1 MKPPRE
7 SFAMLHQPDSANI
20 LQHLKA
26 LVGER
31 NPFTT
36 PEPLEQAG
44 GYIAHQFQSMGLVVS
59 REEVPFEG
67 ITSHNI
73 FGLKEG
79 TDASAGTFILG
90 AHYDS
95 VQGTPGADDNASAV
109 AALLE
114 VARCLEGTFVKGSI
128 LFTAFTLEEYG
139 FIGSRQMAA
148 RVKESGELI
157 SGMISLEML
166 GYRTREPGS
175 QSYPPYVDP
184 SKYPDTGDF
193 IAVVGNEP
201 SQNLALGL
209 AKILKQA
216 TPGLGVETLVLPG
229 RADGFVEVR
238 LSDHCPFWEHDFKAA
253 MLTDTAF
260 FRNPH
265 YHQASDTLDTLDIDF
280 IRDIS
285 AGLVEY
291 LKAPKV

>member
-1 MKPPRE
+1 MPQPE
-7 SFAMLHQPDSANI
+7 SVNL
-20 LQHLKA
+20 LKHLEA

-31 NPFTT
+31 NPFST
-36 PEPLEQAG
+36 PGPLEQAA
-44 GYIAHQFQSMGLVVS
+44 GYIIAHQFQSMGRALS
-59 REEVPFEG
+59 REEVLFEG

-79 TDASAGTFILG
+79 TNPSAGTFILG

-95 VQGTPGADDNASAV
+95 VQGSPGADDNASAV

-114 VARCLEGTFVKGSI
+114 VARCLEGTSVEGSI

-139 FIGSRQMAA
+139 FIGSHQMAA
-148 RVKESGELI
+148 RVKESGQHI
-157 SGMISLEML
+157 SGMLSLEML
-166 GYRTREPGS
+166 GYRTLEPGS
-175 QSYPPYVDP
+175 QTYPSYVDP
-184 SKYPDTGDF
+184 SQYPDTGDF

-201 SQNLALGL
+201 SQALALGL
-209 AKILKQA
+209 AQTLKQT
-216 TPGLGVETLVLPG
+216 TPALRVETLVLPG
-229 RADGFVEVR
+229 RADQFTQVR

-265 YHQASDTLDTLDIDF
+265 YHQPTDTLDSLDIDF
-280 IRDIS
+280 IRDIC

-291 LKAPKV
+291 LKAPKI

>member
-1 MKPPRE
+1 MP
-7 SFAMLHQPDSANI
+7 QPENAN
-20 LQHLKA
+20 LLKHLET

-31 NPFTT
+31 NPFST
-36 PEPLEQAG
+36 PGPVEQAAS
-44 GYIAHQFQSMGLVVS
+44 YIAHQFQLTGLTVS

-67 ITSHNI
+67 TASHNI

-79 TDASAGTFILG
+79 MDSSAGTFILG

-95 VQGTPGADDNASAV
+95 VQGSPGADDNASAV

-114 VARCLEGTFVKGSI
+114 VARCLSETTVQGDI

-148 RVKESGELI
+148 RIKESGQNV

-175 QSYPPYVDP
+175 QTYPPYVDP
-184 SKYPDTGDF
+184 RQYPDTGDF

-201 SQNLALGL
+201 SQALALGL
-209 AKILKQA
+209 ADALKMT
-216 TPGLGVETLVLPG
+216 TPELGVESLVLPG
-229 RADGFVEVR
+229 RADDFVEVR
-238 LSDHCPFWEHDFKAA
+238 LSDHCAFWEQDFKAA

-265 YHQASDTLDTLDIDF
+265 YHQATDTLDTLDIDF
-280 IRDIS
+280 IREIC
-285 AGLVEY
+285 AGLIKY
-291 LKAPKV
+291 LKEPLV

>member
-1 MKPPRE
+1 MP
-7 SFAMLHQPDSANI
+7 QPENANI
-20 LQHLKA
+20 LKHLEA

-31 NPFTT
+31 NPFST
-36 PEPLEQAG
+36 PGPLEQAG
-44 GYIAHQFQSMGLVVS
+44 GYIAHQFQSMGLSVS

-79 TDASAGTFILG
+79 TDSSAGTFILG

-114 VARCLEGTFVKGSI
+114 VARCLQETPVKGSI

-148 RVKESGELI
+148 RVKESCDPI
-157 SGMISLEML
+157 ITGMISLEML

-175 QSYPPYVDP
+175 QTYPPYIP
-184 SKYPDTGDF
+184 ANQYPDTGDF

-201 SQNLALGL
+201 SQSLALGL
-209 AKILKQA
+209 AKTLKQA
-216 TPGLGVETLVLPG
+216 KPELGVESLVLPG
-229 RADGFVEVR
+229 RGDQFVEVR
-238 LSDHCPFWEHDFKAA
+238 LSDHCSFWEQDFKAA

-265 YHQASDTLDTLDIDF
+265 YHQATDTLETLDIDF
-280 IRDIS
+280 IRDIC
-285 AGLVEY
+285 AGLTEY
-291 LKAPKV
+291 LKDPIT

>member
-1 MKPPRE
+1 MP
-7 SFAMLHQPDSANI
+7 QPENAHI
-20 LQHLKA
+20 LKHLKA

-31 NPFTT
+31 NPFST
-36 PEPLEQAG
+36 PGPLEQAA
-44 GYIAHQFQSMGLVVS
+44 GYIAHQFQSMALSVS

-73 FGLKEG
+73 FGLQEG
-79 TDASAGTFILG
+79 TDPSAGTFILG

-95 VQGTPGADDNASAV
+95 VQGSPGADDNASAV

-114 VARCLEGTFVKGSI
+114 VARCLEGTSVKSSI

-139 FIGSRQMAA
+139 FIGSHQMAA

-166 GYRTREPGS
+166 GYRTREPGT
-175 QSYPPYVDP
+175 QTYPPYVDP
-184 SKYPDTGDF
+184 LQYPDTGDF
-193 IAVVGNEP
+193 IAVVSNEP
-201 SQNLALGL
+201 SQVLALNLAE
-209 AKILKQA
+209 ALKQA
-216 TPGLGVETLVLPG
+216 TPELGVEKLILPG
-229 RADGFVEVR
+229 RADEFAEVR
-238 LSDHCPFWEHDFKAA
+238 LSDHCPFWEHDFRAV

-265 YHQASDTLDTLDIDF
+265 YHQATDTLDTLDIDF
-280 IRDIS
+280 IRDIC

-291 LKAPKV
+291 LKNPVT

>member
-1 MKPPRE
+1 MPQPE
-7 SFAMLHQPDSANI
+7 STNI
-20 LQHLKA
+20 LLHLKT

-36 PEPLEQAG
+36 PDPLEQAA
-44 GYIAHQFQSMGLVVS
+44 GYIAHQFQSMGLEVS

-79 TDASAGTFILG
+79 TDSSAGTFILG

-95 VQGTPGADDNASAV
+95 VKGTPGADDNASAV

-114 VARCLEGTFVKGSI
+114 IARCLEDTETKGSI

-139 FIGSRQMAA
+139 FIGSHQMAA
-148 RVKESGELI
+148 RVKESGEFI

-175 QSYPPYVDP
+175 QTYPAYVPADQ
-184 SKYPDTGDF
+184 YPDTGDF

-201 SQNLALGL
+201 SQSLALGL
-209 AKILKQA
+209 AKTLKQT
-216 TPGLGVETLVLPG
+216 TPDLGVESLVLPG
-229 RADGFVEVR
+229 RADNFVEVR

-265 YHQASDTLDTLDIDF
+265 YHQPTDTLETLDIDF
-280 IRDIS
+280 IRDIC
-285 AGLVEY
+285 AGVAEY
-291 LKAPKV
+291 LKKPVT